1 MGDEQR
7 ADRLT
12 HLDARGRASMVDVG
26 EKPVT
31 RREAVA
37 RACVYMEP
45 GTLAAIL
52 GGDVEK
58 GEVLQIARVAGIM
71 AAKKT
76 GDLIPLCHPIGV
88 DRVGVE
94 FVALDEPACL
104 IVEATATVRAK
115 TGVEMEAMVAVT
127 TAALTIYDMCK
138 ARDRGMRVE
147 HVYVARKSGGRS
159 GDFSHPEPPGPK
171 VPEDARWR

>member
-1 MGDEQR
+1 MSDEPR
-7 ADRLT
+7 PDRLT

-26 EKPVT
+26 DKPVT
-31 RREAVA
+31 HRVATA
-37 RACVYMEP
+37 RAVVYMEP

-52 GGDVEK
+52 GGEVQK

-88 DRVGVE
+88 DRVAVG
-94 FVALDEPACL
+94 FAALDDPACL
-104 IVEATATVRAK
+104 VVEATATVRAK

-127 TAALTIYDMCK
+127 TAALTVYDMCK

-147 HVYVARKSGGRS
+147 HVHLARKSGGRS
-159 GDFSHPEPPGPK
+159 GDFAHPDPPGPV
-171 VPEDARWR
+171 VPDEAEWR